1 MSADSLECGIVLHP
15 AGHTR
20 SPAMHRAAY
29 AALGLDATYTAHDVP
44 PEDLKTRLSELRA
57 RGVKQLA
64 VSIPHKES
72 IMAFVDEVEPVCR
85 AIGALNTITLDGDRW
100 IGTNTD
106 WLGGLR
112 ALERAKPVQ
121 GQRAVVLGAGG
132 TGRALT
138 YALRQ
143 RDCEV
148 IVLNRTVERA
158 QQLVDELGATEAGPL
173 ERLAELAPDILI
185 NTTSVGLNEMRSPI
199 DARDLR
205 PGMAVLDAVYSPE
218 KTQLLLDA
226 EAAGATPIGGKWMLV
241 YQAIEQLRRWTALL
255 PDPPSEEALD
265 EVTAVMAQAF
275 DEAGN

>member
-1 MSADSLECGIVLHP
+1 MTQASLECGIVLHP

-29 AALGLDATYTAHDVP
+29 TALGLDATYTAHDVP
-44 PEDLKTRLSELRA
+44 PVDLETRLAELREQ
-57 RGVKQLA
+57 GVRQLA

-112 ALERAKPVQ
+112 ALERANPVQ

-138 YALRQ
+138 YALRE
-143 RDCEV
+143 RNCEV

-158 QQLVDELGATEAGPL
+158 QQLVDDLGATEAGPL
-173 ERLAELAPDILI
+173 ERLADLSPDILI
-185 NTTSVGLNEMRSPI
+185 NTTSVGLNEMQSPV
-199 DARDLR
+199 DAAHLR
-205 PGMAVLDAVYSPE
+205 PGMTVLDAVYSPE

-241 YQAIEQLRRWTALL
+241 YQAIEQLKRWTTLL
-255 PDPPSEEALD
+255 PAPPSEEALANI
-265 EVTAVMAQAF
+265 VPIMARAF